1 MKKLLTIII
10 FISFFVFVGNVKA
23 IYDPTTVPNNHF
35 GVHITDTSDLKNVS
49 KLVGDWGY
57 VTFVIQKGER
67 DPKRWQ
73 AIFDEMRKLHLIP
86 IVRIATAP
94 NGDVWEKPSKDEIDG
109 WVSFLNSLNWVIKN
123 RYVTI
128 GNEPNHASEWGG
140 ELDPKGYAD
149 YFTNFSYKLK
159 ASNEDFFIM
168 PAALDASAT
177 NTRTTMEESLYLSK
191 ILEWDQRFFQHVD
204 GWASHSYPNPDFIG
218 SGNGIGKGTVRTFE
232 WELNYLKYLGVSKN
246 FPVFITE
253 TGWTHS
259 IDSLTTNIGP
269 KIETAFKNAWN
280 DKRVIAV
287 TPFIY
292 KYTAPPFDNFSWVN
306 KNGGFYD
313 FYYNVLNLQK
323 IVGVPI
329 QEYKAEVITGIFP
342 KIATVNSDYNGILF
356 IKNTGQSIWTKDNLM
371 FNNLQVN
378 SIFPESIEPNQIG
391 IFSVKGKY
399 PNIPGNYDKSVEILH
414 AQEIFN
420 NQFKFT
426 TNLISRFP
434 NLNDI
439 LNYIRIRLLGLSAT
453 L

>member
-1 MKKLLTIII
+1 MKKLLIITL
-10 FISFFVFVGNVKA
+10 FISFFAFVGNVKA
-23 IYDPTTVPNNHF
+23 IYDPTIVPNNHF

-94 NGDVWEKPSKDEIDG
+94 SGNIWEKPSKDEIDG
-109 WVSFLNSLNWVIKN
+109 WVSFLRTLNWVIKN

-149 YFTNFSYKLK
+149 YLKVFSQKLK
-159 ASNEDFFIM
+159 NSNGDFFIM
-168 PAALDASAT
+168 PAGFDASAT
-177 NTRTTMEESLYLSK
+177 NTKGTQEESLYLAKMIES
-191 ILEWDQRFFQHVD
+191 DNHVFDYID
-204 GWASHSYPNPDFIG
+204 GWASHSYPTDFTG
-218 SGNGIGKGTVRTFE
+218 SGNGNGKGTVRTFE
-232 WELNYLKYLGVSKN
+232 WELNYLKYLGINKN

-269 KIETAFKNAWN
+269 KIETAFKNVWN
-280 DKRVIAV
+280 DKRIVAV

-292 KYTAPPFDNFSWVN
+292 KYIAPPFDNFSWVN
-306 KNGGFYD
+306 KDGEFYD
-313 FYYNVLNLQK
+313 FYYNILNLQK
-323 IVGVPI
+323 TAGSPI
-329 QEYKAEVITGIFP
+329 QEYEAEVITGIFP
-342 KIATVNSDYNGILF
+342 KIATVDSDYNGILF
-356 IKNTGQSIWTKDNLM
+356 IKNTGQSIWTKDNVTIG
-371 FNNLQVN
+371 NLQIN
-378 SIFPESIEPNQIG
+378 SIFPENVEPNQIG

-399 PNIPGNYDKSVEILH
+399 PNLRGNYDNSVEIVH
-414 AQEIFN
+414 NREIFN

-434 NLNDI
+434 NFNDI
-439 LNYIRIRLLGLSAT
+439 LNYIRIRLLGL
-453 L
+453 